1 MKMYLLMFIFLW
13 AYCGEAQVAETKAAP
28 EVKTITIEEGAV
40 TAVRLSPGYTTS
52 VRLPEEVS
60 SVVIGNPANFKAE
73 HADSEPRLV
82 FLKPVTAKPAE
93 SNALITTRSGQE
105 ISLQL
110 ISGGQAGGKF
120 RVDFLLEYR
129 RPQSMLISQ
138 SPGQSFFVS
147 ETKAISGSAASD
159 PPKRKEVRDIAA
171 ETLAAQK
178 KVAAP
183 HWNGVELQI
192 AVGESVERDHQTV
205 LAFSVLNNSKR
216 SIELLPPQIALS
228 GRASHGKGKPIK
240 AELIGIADFRMTT
253 RRLEPG
259 ERGDGVV
266 TFERPSF
273 KESSETLEL
282 QVAESG
288 QVDHPITVVVPF
300 IAATIGGMQ

>member
-1 MKMYLLMFIFLW
+1 MKMYLLMFISLW
-13 AYCGEAQVAETKAAP
+13 AYCGVSQVAETKAAP

-82 FLKPVTAKPAE
+82 FLKPVTLKPAE
-93 SNALITTRSGQE
+93 SNALITTKSGQE
-105 ISLQL
+105 ISLHL
-110 ISGGQAGGKF
+110 ISGGQVATKS

-129 RPQSMLISQ
+129 RSQSMLINQ
-138 SPGQSFFVS
+138 GRGPSFFVS
-147 ETKAISGSAASD
+147 ETKAISASGASD
-159 PPKRKEVRDIAA
+159 PPKRKEKPDIVT

-178 KVAAP
+178 AVSAP
-183 HWNGVELQI
+183 RWNGTELQM
-192 AVGESVERDHQTV
+192 AVGESVERDQQTV

-228 GRASHGKGKPIK
+228 GRSSHGKGKPIK
-240 AELIGIADFRMTT
+240 AELIGIADYRMTT

-266 TFERPSF
+266 VFERPSF
-273 KESSETLEL
+273 KESSEKLEL

-288 QVDHPITVVVPF
+288 QVDHPITVVIPF
-300 IAATIGGMQ
+300 VAATIGGMQ